1 MSRFETPEKGQRRRS
16 RSAAY
21 VQQGL
26 TPVPSYSNAKQE
38 PKLVY
43 LIRHGESMGQKA
55 PSRKARQT
63 DPSLQDCGLS
73 DTGIQQALG
82 LAQQLQQSDKAP
94 DIELVLSSPLTRA
107 LQTALTAFPNQTI
120 LCHYHLREIGSP
132 IPENCPRP
140 MASVLQ
146 ELQRLNHDTAR
157 IDYQQLQPPD
167 WPRTDSPKVVRSRH
181 HVPNVFQWLAFNR
194 PERVIAVVCHYHV
207 IRAALQ
213 PSHDDGG
220 GKLLALHPQNCE
232 PIACRLCPTTG
243 RLTVIGQQEGAG
255 EGDIMDRG
263 QDNSRKK

>member
-26 TPVPSYSNAKQE
+26 TPTPKTIRSLPSCNNNTQQQE

-82 LAQQLQQSDKAP
+82 LAQQLRSLQQQSNV
-94 DIELVLSSPLTRA
+94 ELVLSSPLTRA
-107 LQTALTAFPNQTI
+107 LQTALTAFPNQPI

-140 MASVLQ
+140 MARVLQ
-146 ELQRLNHDTAR
+146 DLQRLNHDTAR
-157 IDYQQLQPPD
+157 VDHQQLQPPD

-181 HVPNVFQWLAFNR
+181 HVPNVFQWLA
-194 PERVIAVVCHYHV
+194 
-207 IRAALQ
+207 
-213 PSHDDGG
+213 
-220 GKLLALHPQNCE
+220 
-232 PIACRLCPTTG
+232 T
-243 RLTVIGQQEGAG
+243 
-255 EGDIMDRG
+255 RG
-263 QDNSRKK
+263 PNA